1 MRKKGWSMGYRAVIF
16 DMDGVLIDSEFFYL
30 QRFHREIVKKYPWV
44 AIEDLYPT
52 VGMDEGRTRLLISR
66 LARRDPADP
75 AFDAELQEIF
85 ASGEELYYPDFLYP
99 EVPEVLRELKERG
112 LRIGLASSSP
122 MKAIRNMLK
131 ECALADCFSC
141 VVSGYELPESKPNPE
156 VYYKAMQAIG
166 CGPGECLV
174 VEDST
179 HGVKAGAAAGAKV
192 AARMDERFPF
202 DQSKASYFIR
212 TLRDLR
218 EILF

>member
-174 VEDST
+174 GEDST
-179 HGVKAGAAAGAKV
+179 HGVEAGAAAGAKV

>member
-174 VEDST
+174 VEDSVY
-179 HGVKAGAAAGAKV
+179 GVEAGAAAGAKV

>member
-1 MRKKGWSMGYRAVIF
+1 MGYQAVIF

-52 VGMDEGRTRLLISR
+52 VGMDEGRTSLKIISM
-66 LARRDPADP
+66 ASCDPADP
-75 AFDAELQEIF
+75 ALDAVLQEIF

-174 VEDST
+174 VYDST
-179 HGVKAGAAAGAKV
+179 HGVEAGASAGAKV

>member
-166 CGPGECLV
+166 CGPGECLG

-179 HGVKAGAAAGAKV
+179 HGVEAGAAAGAKV